1 MGKSIYKNRR
11 KKLLEKLHELHPEV
25 DGGVV
30 LLFAGLE
37 QDGNPFLQE
46 SSFYYLTGINEPGV
60 VFALYSDGRETLY
73 SPNYGR
79 ARDQWVT
86 SCVGEQEDV
95 EQKLLGEKC
104 EGYWLKPYFREKEYS
119 NLISDLKQD
128 YLVFG
133 LLDKSNENYFTQIYR
148 LENLTSRAIDISPIV
163 AQMRRKKDER
173 ELKLIEQAI
182 AVTYRAHDRVA
193 EIIKP
198 GMYEYEIQAEIEKV
212 FTCNQ
217 ASVAFPSIVASG
229 KNTTVLHYISRDQK
243 LEDNDM
249 LVVDIG
255 ARVGHYCADITRT
268 YPVSGKFSLRQKEI
282 YDIVRDLQ
290 VYVSSLAKPGVF
302 LINKEAPENSLHHL
316 ACEFLKKLGYDKY
329 FVHGIGHFLG
339 LDVHDVGGSKIA
351 PAGGLNPLGEGD
363 VITIEPGIYLPDEN
377 IGVRIEDDFLI
388 TPDGCKKLGFPNKF

>member
-1 MGKSIYKNRR
+1 MGKSVYKNRR
-11 KKLLEKLHELHPEV
+11 KKLVERVREAHPEV
-25 DGGVV
+25 SQGVV
-30 LLFAGLE
+30 LLFAGFE
-37 QDGNPFLQE
+37 YERHVFLQE

-60 VFALYSDGRETLY
+60 VFALHLDGREVLY

-86 SCVGEQEDV
+86 SSVGEQGGV

-104 EGYWLKPYFREKEYS
+104 EGYSLKPYFCKKEYA
-119 NLISDLKQD
+119 NLIGDIQQAGP
-128 YLVFG
+128 VFS
-133 LLDKSNENYFTQIYR
+133 LLDKSNANYFTQIYR
-148 LENLTSRAIDISPIV
+148 LENIATRAIDISPIIS
-163 AQMRRKKDER
+163 QMRRKKDEH
-173 ELKLIEQAI
+173 ELELMQQAI
-182 AVTYRAHDRVA
+182 EITHLAHARVA

-212 FTCNQ
+212 FTCNR
-217 ASVAFPSIVASG
+217 AGIAFPSIVASG
-229 KNTTVLHYISRDQK
+229 KNTTVLHYISRDKK

-268 YPVSGKFSLRQKEI
+268 YSVSGKFSPRQKEI

-290 VYVSSLAKPGVF
+290 VYVSSLARPGVF
-302 LINKEAPENSLHHL
+302 LINKETPENSLHHL
-316 ACEFLKKLGYDKY
+316 ALEFLKKLGYDKY

-339 LDVHDVGGSKIA
+339 LDVHDVGDGKTH
-351 PAGGLNPLGEGD
+351 PAGGFNPLGAGD
-363 VITIEPGIYLPDEN
+363 VITIEPGIYISDEN

-388 TPDGCKKLGFPNKF
+388 TADGCRKLGIVAS